1 MLTKQSVLIC
11 SNILVSKLL
20 VNSQV
25 FALSSVPYNSSV
37 VGSFE
42 FIIVLTEVM
51 LSGCYLLCLHPLY
64 GNEKLLVASLERVK
78 ETILPYNPA

>member
-1 MLTKQSVLIC
+1 MLTKQSVFIC

-25 FALSSVPYNSSV
+25 FALCSVPYNSSV
-37 VGSFE
+37 VGAFE

-51 LSGCYLLCLHPLY
+51 LSGCYLLCLHPLHR
-64 GNEKLLVASLERVK
+64 NEKLLVASLERVK